1 RQFLFLLFFFSSR
14 RRHTRS
20 KRDWSS
26 DVCSSDL
33 LTYLNQ
39 KCIKKREALSRF
51 FIYAVCSSSSTN
63 TDNAKISATS
73 IVLTSCS
80 TSFAFVP
87 SLNIVRQN
95 GQALEIIV
103 GSVSNNC
110 SVRATLIRFPVVSSV
125 HIKPP
130 PAP

>member
-1 RQFLFLLFFFSSR
+1 MFYYVFLFNCVQLLR
-14 RRHTRS
+14 
-20 KRDWSS
+20 
-26 DVCSSDL
+26 
-33 LTYLNQ
+33 
-39 KCIKKREALSRF
+39 
-51 FIYAVCSSSSTN
+51 YAVRSSSSTN
-63 TDNAKISATS
+63 TDKAKISATS

-130 PAP
+130 PAPQHIPLSLFRSGSTNVNPGMAFKISLGGSYTPL